1 MTDEKSITRN
11 PRELFK
17 EIDAMCEEINAVVS
31 DVENKIEEISP
42 IQRVLNEQEEKKRTK
57 RKNQY
62 TQLLSSFLIDIEIQP
77 FESPRDKASLHIRS
91 VAGCFQEV
99 VDIPESFALI
109 EFLQEHNFVILTSGK
124 VRRDKDPRENEDRV
138 LTWFILQKNNAH
150 QALKR
155 MPENCLAFY
164 MASSSI
170 GTVLFIR
177 SALKIE
183 FCMATQHRE

>member
-150 QALKR
+150 T
-155 MPENCLAFY
+155 
-164 MASSSI
+164 
-170 GTVLFIR
+170 GT
-177 SALKIE
+177 
-183 FCMATQHRE
+183 